1 MLDSSLT
8 FHTTTRPE
16 RDRVV
21 VLAQGELDVATVP
34 RLEQEVRELRAAGS
48 ASIVLDLRE
57 LTFMDSTGVRLLLQF
72 DAEARSDG
80 FSFAILDCEGPVRR
94 VLTLTGVAHRL
105 AHAQP

>member
-1 MLDSSLT
+1 MLDSAST
-8 FHTTTRPE
+8 FRTTTHSD

-21 VLAQGELDVATVP
+21 VLAQGELDIATVP
-34 RLEQEVRELRAAGS
+34 RLEQELRELRAAGS

-57 LTFMDSTGVRLLLQF
+57 LTFMDSTGVRLLLQL

-94 VLTLTGVAHRL
+94 VLTLTGVADRL
-105 AHAQP
+105 AHAEP